1 MVNPFQKLNSLRLIW
16 FYEFLGVIDK
26 LKKKSKSVG
35 ENWISCYKINGSE
48 NDFMKKLYDHGT
60 LFWCCKIQ
68 GTNETRLIFW
78 AYVSVIVTNNVEQHG
93 AQVVG
98 RQQLWSF

>member
-1 MVNPFQKLNSLRLIW
+1 MVLWVSWYNWYNL
-16 FYEFLGVIDK
+16 FLK
-26 LKKKSKSVG
+26 NSVG

-48 NDFMKKLYDHGT
+48 NDFMKQLYVRGT
-60 LFWCCKIQ
+60 LFWCCMIQ
-68 GTNETRLIFW
+68 GTNQTRLIFW